1 VDRAA
6 AAVAIAKA
14 QVQQAKTQSR
24 AIVASIRA
32 VYNNLKLTMHHVTEG
47 IANLKASR
55 TTSGKKPVAIQQRN
69 PGGG

>member
-24 AIVASIRA
+24 AIVAGIRA
-32 VYNNLKLTMHHVTEG
+32 VYNNLKLTMDHVTER

-55 TTSGKKPVAIQQRN
+55 ATSGKKPVATQQRN
-69 PGGG
+69 PGGR